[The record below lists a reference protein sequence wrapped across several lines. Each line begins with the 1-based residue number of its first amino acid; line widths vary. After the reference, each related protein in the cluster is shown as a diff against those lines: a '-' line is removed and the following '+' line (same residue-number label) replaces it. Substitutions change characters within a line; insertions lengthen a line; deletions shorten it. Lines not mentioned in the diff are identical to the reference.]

1 MNAQGLA
8 EGPAAASGRGDA
20 DARGVNVADLLT
32 MQARSAPT
40 AIAVIQRERSF
51 SYAALETL
59 VWALCRHLRAQGLQ
73 AGDVVGLHLQ
83 DPLVHLVALLAL
95 ARSGMPSVAL
105 TLTAGSTEPGRE
117 LLARTGASAVIDA
130 DADAGAGWGLPRQLA
145 LDLPLL
151 ESLASGSAPHP
162 PATGDGTSDD
172 TLRVARPGQLLHY
185 KTSSGT
191 TGAPKIVGATHEG
204 MLASIERETACIGY
218 PVGERFLTPVSLRY
232 DGPRRRTLAC
242 LAAGGTVVFCH
253 DGDPAPSV
261 LALIR
266 RHDVRHFACVPSQA
280 HALAALLP
288 PGRQHFAQ
296 MRCLRLSAGPSD
308 GPLHRLLRE
317 RVCSQL
323 LISYGC
329 TELGPMTVAPPDL
342 VARLPNSVG
351 RPMPGVEVQVVSDQD
366 VPLPPDSVG
375 QVRVRAVGMPQG
387 YHDDPVASAQ
397 GFRDGWFYPGD
408 LGRLDT
414 EGRLFHLGRADGMM
428 VVNGINIYPAEI
440 EQAMVLHPAVREA
453 VAMPLKHPV
462 AHDLPVCAVVAQQ
475 GRDVGEGELLAFAR
489 RQLGTHRPQRVAV
502 LPAIPRDEH
511 GKVRRKALTEAVAAA
526 LAAAGPAAMRP
537 LQQLTKRA
545 SIRFVPPTRPDLAR
559 LDGWLQDTLGLALA
573 DVDASPWPAGAAVD
587 GTPAATQALAEA
599 WMRRALL
606 LARWLWQAARIPI
619 LDAPRLVHCQRG
631 PDTGPWQA
639 QLVLAH
645 VEEMPEQAYGLG
657 IDAALALNTWAMAR
671 TPDTATLQAFFRRV
685 DEAALQRLKPM
696 LRVGSSTL
704 PVLRAA
710 HRLSIPFLHLGVGVF
725 QLGWGHRAR
734 RIERSVVGLDSF
746 MGARLSRDKAAA
758 AALLRRAGLPAP
770 VHHNTRSVDEALAAA
785 RRLGWP
791 VVVKPLD
798 GERGEGVSVD
808 VADERSLRSA
818 FAAALAR
825 SVHKVVLVERLV
837 PGVCHRI
844 FIADGQ
850 LLYAVKR
857 MPMSVQGDGVRTV
870 AQLVDAEVAQ
880 QQRLPPWTRSGI
892 VPLDDAA
899 RSTLAAAGL
908 DAQTVPEAGRWVALR
923 RIESTLD
930 GGVDEEVTQQ
940 IHPENLRVALA
951 CAELFGLGMA
961 GIDIISSD
969 IAQPWFDNGA
979 IVNEVNFAPLLGGAP
994 ISRSHLPTFL
1004 RRFIGGTG
1012 MIPVEVFVGGEAA
1025 WAAATRRW
1033 SALCGQGVKACLSN
1047 ARQTLAPSGD
1057 PWRLQ
1062 RDGLHARVR
1071 ALIVSAQVQ
1080 ALVLVVQDDEFLHTG
1095 LPLEAV
1101 STVTLV
1107 DDALTAT
1114 GSDAAEDG
1122 RGPDPGAPP
1131 AAGTAA
1137 ATPADRLAPARLAA
1151 LRQLLQGWR
1160 RQGTEVG

>member
-1 MNAQGLA
+1 MSADGLA
-8 EGPAAASGRGDA
+8 EGPAAAASPGWA
-20 DARGVNVADLLT
+20 DAGACGVNVADLLT
-32 MQARSAPT
+32 RQALAAPT
-40 AIAVIQRERSF
+40 AIAAIQREQTF
-51 SYAALETL
+51 TYARLEAL
-59 VWALCRHLRAQGLQ
+59 VWALCRHLRDQGLQ
-73 AGDVVGLHLQ
+73 AGEVVGLHLQ

-105 TLTAGSTEPGRE
+105 SLTAGSTEPGRE

-130 DADAGAGWGLPRQLA
+130 DAGRPWAMPRQLA

-151 ESLASGSAPHP
+151 DSLAGGPAPHP
-162 PATGDGTSDD
+162 SVTGDDG
-172 TLRVARPGQLLHY
+172 LRVARPGQLLHY

-204 MLASIERETACIGY
+204 MLASIDRELTCIGY
-218 PVGERFLTPVSLRY
+218 PAGERFLTPVSLRY

-242 LAAGGTVVFCH
+242 LSAGGTVVFCH

-266 RHDVRHFACVPSQA
+266 HHDVRHFACVPSQA

-288 PGRQHFAQ
+288 AGRQHLAQ

-317 RVCSQL
+317 RVCSQV

-342 VARLPNSVG
+342 VARLPHSVG
-351 RPMPGVEVQVVSDQD
+351 RPMPGIDVQVVSDQD
-366 VPLPPDSVG
+366 VPLPPDTVG
-375 QVRVRAVGMPQG
+375 LVRVRAVGMPQG
-387 YHDDPVASAQ
+387 YHDDPAASAQ

-408 LGRLDT
+408 LGRLDA
-414 EGRLFHLGRADGMM
+414 EGHLFHLGRADGMM
-428 VVNGINIYPAEI
+428 LVNGINIYPAEI

-475 GRDVGEGELLAFAR
+475 GRDISESELLAFAR

-511 GKVRRKALTEAVAAA
+511 GKVRRKALTEAIAAA
-526 LAAAGPAAMRP
+526 LTAAGPAAIRP
-537 LQQLTKRA
+537 LLQLTKRA
-545 SIRFVPPTRPDLAR
+545 NIRFVPPPHADLAR
-559 LDGWLQDTLGLALA
+559 LDGWLQDALGLALA
-573 DVDASPWPAGAAVD
+573 DVDASPWPARGAADSPPVA
-587 GTPAATQALAEA
+587 PQALAEA
-599 WMRRALL
+599 WLRRALL
-606 LARWLWQAARIPI
+606 LARWLWQAARIPVF
-619 LDAPRLVHCQRG
+619 DAPRLLRCQR
-631 PDTGPWQA
+631 DSETGPWHA
-639 QLVLAH
+639 HVVLAH

-657 IDAALALNTWAMAR
+657 IDAALALNSWAMTRAA
-671 TPDTATLQAFFRRV
+671 DTATLQDFYRHAE
-685 DEAALQRLKPM
+685 EAALQRLRPM

-710 HRLSIPFLHLGVGVF
+710 HRLSIPFLHLGCGVF
-725 QLGWGHRAR
+725 QLGWGHRAQ
-734 RIERSVVGLDSF
+734 RIERSVVALDSF

-791 VVVKPLD
+791 VVVKPVD

-808 VADERSLRSA
+808 VADERSLRAA

-825 SVHKVVLVERLV
+825 SAHKVVLVERLV
-837 PGVCHRI
+837 PGVCHRV
-844 FIADGQ
+844 FMAQGQ

-892 VPLDDAA
+892 APLDDAA

-908 DAQTVPEAGRWVALR
+908 DAGSVPGAGRWVALR
-923 RIESTLD
+923 RIESTAD

-1033 SALCGQGVKACLSN
+1033 SDLCGQGVKACLSN
-1047 ARQTLAPSGD
+1047 AHQTLAPSGD

-1062 RDGLHARVR
+1062 LAGLHARVR

-1080 ALVLVVQDDEFLHTG
+1080 VLVLVVQDDEFLHTG

-1101 STVTLV
+1101 STVTVV
-1107 DDALTAT
+1107 DNALTAT
-1114 GSDAAEDG
+1114 GSVPAEDG
-1122 RGPDPGAPP
+1122 RAAEPGPPP
-1131 AAGTAA
+1131 ATGAAA
-1137 ATPADRLAPARLAA
+1137 ATPTDLLAPGRGAA
-1151 LRQLLQGWR
+1151 LRQLLMGWR
-1160 RQGTEVG
+1160 RQGVEVD